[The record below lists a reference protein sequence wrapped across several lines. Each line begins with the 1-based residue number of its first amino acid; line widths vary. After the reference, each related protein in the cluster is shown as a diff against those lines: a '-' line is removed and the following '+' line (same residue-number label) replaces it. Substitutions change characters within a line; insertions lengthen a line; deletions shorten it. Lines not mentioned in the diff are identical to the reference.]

1 MASGDKSGDGK
12 AGDGKTHIISG
23 TQGNRGAA
31 DTDNMVTTIRS
42 VTAGRLVVTEGPGK
56 GKSIDFHRGT
66 NSIGREAGKN
76 VIVMDFGDAS
86 IHRDNHAFL
95 TCKDGVCQLHDNGK
109 RNPIKVNGIMLEG
122 TQVVTPSDTI
132 EIGMTKVRI
141 ELN

>member
-1 MASGDKSGDGK
+1 MANGDKS
-12 AGDGKTHIISG
+12 GDGKTHIISG

-31 DTDNMVTTIRS
+31 DTDKMVTTIRS
-42 VTAGRLVVTEGPGK
+42 ITAGRIVVIDGPGK
-56 GKSIDFHRGT
+56 GKSMDFHRGT

-95 TCKDGVCQLHDNGK
+95 TVKDGVCEITDNGK
-109 RNPIKVNGIMLEG
+109 KNPIKINGKMLEG
-122 TQVVTPSDTI
+122 TQVVTPADTI
-132 EIGMTKVRI
+132 EIGMTKVRL